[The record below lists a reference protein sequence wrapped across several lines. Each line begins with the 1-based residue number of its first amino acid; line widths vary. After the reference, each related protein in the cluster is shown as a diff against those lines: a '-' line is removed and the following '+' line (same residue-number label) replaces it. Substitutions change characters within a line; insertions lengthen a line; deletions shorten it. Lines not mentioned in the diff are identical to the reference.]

1 MEKNLENKLS
11 HLGISVWKNRF
22 QEVYTVSELDMY
34 LVDDC
39 YLFIFGTADQ
49 ERTQNDKEFFLNTLF
64 KSLYKETKSR
74 QINPNEI
81 PDISHIFIFNSE
93 VPKFLADFN
102 KDNIFVQLSMESI
115 CSSRETKTDFLNT
128 VKEIIN

>member
-34 LVDDC
+34 LIDDC

-49 ERTQNDKEFFLNTLF
+49 ERTQMTRNF
-64 KSLYKETKSR
+64 S
-74 QINPNEI
+74 
-81 PDISHIFIFNSE
+81 
-93 VPKFLADFN
+93 
-102 KDNIFVQLSMESI
+102 
-115 CSSRETKTDFLNT
+115 
-128 VKEIIN
+128 

>member
-1 MEKNLENKLS
+1 MDKSLENKLS

-22 QEVYTVSELDMY
+22 QQVNTDSELDMY
-34 LVDDC
+34 LIDDY
-39 YLFIFGTADQ
+39 YLFIFGAADQ
-49 ERTQNDKEFFLNTLF
+49 ERTQDEKEFFLNTLV

-74 QINPNEI
+74 KIDLNEI
-81 PDISHIFIFNSE
+81 SDISHIFIFNSE
-93 VPKFLADFN
+93 VPEFLADFN
-102 KDNIFVQLSMESI
+102 KDTIFAQLSMESI